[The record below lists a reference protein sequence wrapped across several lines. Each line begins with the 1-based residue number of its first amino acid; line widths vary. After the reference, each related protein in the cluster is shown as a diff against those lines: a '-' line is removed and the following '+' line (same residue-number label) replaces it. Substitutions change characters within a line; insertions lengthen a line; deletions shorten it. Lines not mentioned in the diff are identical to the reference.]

1 MVTTKTKPNGWMLRL
16 LSALFLISCFTACD
30 STEGTTEEKPDKP
43 KPEVPVN
50 DGDWQT
56 VPATGGTI
64 TKDDITIDFPSG
76 TFAGNAKVA
85 ITEVKKGESC
95 GEYEVSK
102 FYQISMP
109 CNATKPISFK
119 MKSKEKNDD
128 ISFVAHAKAFCQ
140 SDGKEKKTEL
150 QYNTTYSNGE
160 YSATMPAVNG
170 GVEDQNVYFTIG
182 LRHQINYPSGNSR
195 TRGLYD
201 AVICEGK
208 VKNINYKLRF
218 SRWTLHQYREKWDS
232 LVMVEQK
239 APKVEEYVK
248 QAITKIIDL
257 GFVLE
262 GDKILYID
270 FAKDEDQNWGGHV
283 VCGIPGNSGYSMW
296 VTIGIQKLL
305 SETTTDSDIKC
316 TVIHEV
322 FHWFQSFYDPRAN
335 YQKSDKKYAGDE
347 VVLYE
352 MGAVWIE
359 QFMNDG
365 NLKTSWLMSA
375 VFDAPKKIFNLG
387 LADYFDLWDKE
398 TIHEKYQYQGYSMAP
413 LLYYLCS
420 TKEMEAFKFN
430 NNSVVE
436 LHKEWENLVSIKS
449 IAEQTTTLEY
459 MERWVERHDSH
470 FFMGDQIDDYYIKF
484 LTGKVVKGLH
494 GHLLKTPDKNV
505 KDQDEFSFPF
515 DGKLYPYGCEVK
527 RIFLAGLKDKS
538 LKKKNLILKQES
550 EGVQT
555 YLLVSDRSSENEK
568 YKKVNKAATVGDSI
582 VLDGET
588 LESLRLEDGTYSHSF
603 YIVTTRTSNYP
614 TDKGTKPWKVTIE
627 LKDNDVY
634 VDPTELEFP
643 GEGGTQDV
651 KVNYGTYTQYG
662 YKIEPQDTAWINA
675 KNIKKDGGVY
685 VSFTVKPNT
694 TMWDR
699 ETTVYCF
706 VTNVDKSTDKDRVYL
721 PVKIKQKAAEAPSV
735 NPSSLTFESTGGT
748 EKVTI
753 TANGYKKF
761 GHNKISS
768 DYSSWLSATN
778 IKGGIVEITAQPNT
792 TGQDRTGEVIC
803 YVTNEDNPTDAQ
815 KYPLP
820 VKITQKANTEVNK
833 SDIKV
838 TKVNVENAN
847 LYLNCKEPSSTE
859 SIFTGMDGFNFV
871 EDCSFT
877 QSGSTLHVS
886 ATYNYKSVSFDLV
899 NLTLN
904 NQDYIIKNFKYTELV
919 PKGKNYKV
927 ELGDIPLSSKKDLT
941 DGNRTY
947 MSLGFNYKVSEGLK
961 VLSYSNVSTSDGRI
975 WEYVDKPTNSV
986 NIWLTIDYTKN
997 K

>member
-1 MVTTKTKPNGWMLRL
+1 METKTKSLRWLLPL
-16 LSALFLISCFTACD
+16 LSALFLLSGLTACD
-30 STEGTTEEKPDKP
+30 STEGTTEEKTDKP

-76 TFAGNAKVA
+76 TFARDAKVA

-257 GFVLE
+257 GFVLD
-262 GDKILYID
+262 GDKTLYID
-270 FAKDEDQNWGGHV
+270 FAKDEDENWGGHE
-283 VCGIPGNSGYSMW
+283 VCGIPGESGYSMW
-296 VTIGIQKLL
+296 VSLGIQKLL
-305 SETTTDSDIKC
+305 SSTTTDSDIKC

-335 YQKSDKKYAGDE
+335 YQKANESYAGDE
-347 VVLYE
+347 VVMYE

-359 QFMNDG
+359 HFMNNG
-365 NLKTSWLMSA
+365 NLKSSWILSD
-375 VFDAPKKIFNLG
+375 VFGAPKTVFNLG
-387 LADYFDLWDKE
+387 LADFLDLWDDE
-398 TIHEKYQYQGYSMAP
+398 TIHKKYQNQGYSMAP

-420 TKEMEAFKFN
+420 TKEMEAFNFN

-436 LHKEWENLVSIKS
+436 LHKEWKNLVSKNS
-449 IAEQTTTLEY
+449 IVEQTTTLEY
-459 MERWVERHDSH
+459 MERWVEHHDSH
-470 FFMGDQIDDYYIKF
+470 FFMGDMVDDYYIKF
-484 LTGKVVKGLH
+484 LTGNVDKGLH
-494 GHLLKTPDKNV
+494 AHLLKTRDKNV

-515 DGKLYPYGCEVK
+515 DGILYPYGCEVK
-527 RIFLAGLKDKS
+527 RIFLAGLKNKS
-538 LKKKNLILKQES
+538 LKNKNLILKQES

-555 YLLVSDRSSENEK
+555 YLLVSDKSSENKK

-582 VLDGET
+582 VLNGKT

-643 GEGGTQDV
+643 AEGGTKDV
-651 KVNYGTYTQYG
+651 KVNFGAYKYFG
-662 YKIEPQDTAWINA
+662 YKIEDKDLSWISAEN
-675 KNIKKDGGVY
+675 KNDNGVY
-685 VSFTVKPNT
+685 VRFTVKPNT
-694 TMWDR
+694 TAEKR

-706 VTNVDKSTDKDRVYL
+706 VSNAENATDD
-721 PVKIKQKAAEAPSV
+721 QKVFMP
-735 NPSSLTFESTGGT
+735 
-748 EKVTI
+748 VTI
-753 TANGYKKF
+753 
-761 GHNKISS
+761 
-768 DYSSWLSATN
+768 
-778 IKGGIVEITAQPNT
+778 V
-792 TGQDRTGEVIC
+792 
-803 YVTNEDNPTDAQ
+803 
-815 KYPLP
+815 
-820 VKITQKANTEVNK
+820 QKANSQPTTIKEIELFFAYDIAGLTEYVPYK
-833 SDIKV
+833 SGIHWYSDKNEILISGGHVTCSSYNSDLSFDIDDVSKLKSQ
-838 TKVNVENAN
+838 TAKISNIWGMGETYYEDGRLQDQWMISAN
-847 LYLNCKEPSSTE
+847 CQTTNSKYIRDDITHYGWEWGKGSFSEFSGSGVRWTPSS
-859 SIFTGMDGFNFV
+859 
-871 EDCSFT
+871 
-877 QSGSTLHVS
+877 
-886 ATYNYKSVSFDLV
+886 V
-899 NLTLN
+899 NLSNMTN
-904 NQDYIIKNFKYTELV
+904 AYGSITIKYTE
-919 PKGKNYKV
+919 
-927 ELGDIPLSSKKDLT
+927 
-941 DGNRTY
+941 
-947 MSLGFNYKVSEGLK
+947 
-961 VLSYSNVSTSDGRI
+961 
-975 WEYVDKPTNSV
+975 
-986 NIWLTIDYTKN
+986 
-997 K
+997 